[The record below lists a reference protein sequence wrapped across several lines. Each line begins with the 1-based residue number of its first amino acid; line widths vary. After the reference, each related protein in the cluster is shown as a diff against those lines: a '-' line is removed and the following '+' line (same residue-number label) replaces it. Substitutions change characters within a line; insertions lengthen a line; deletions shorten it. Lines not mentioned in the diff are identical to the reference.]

1 MSTTHSINEEE
12 ELLPRTLIEALEL
25 AKEACHFDTKNEIVK
40 ACDTY
45 DKAILLIDE
54 VLSKLHPDSTQ
65 WSSLSDMRNKY
76 DDRMEYLRAVES
88 TKNDFGNSTLKQV
101 AFSNSSKKKRQ
112 CHVAFEE
119 DEQLLSFCAAET
131 DYYRAIPEP
140 PPTSSLQ
147 LPYWQMRVVMNTI
160 INGGF
165 ITPTIF
171 VPKSVWMQ
179 LGVKF
184 SGLSTKTA
192 AFQEIVSVL
201 TNNIFPLTLPK
212 DGTGPLSD
220 LTIYQVLT
228 ALRSCRE
235 EFHKLQNHL
244 AKPFPFINEIHT
256 EDEFVEATKGKGQ
269 VQ

>member
-1 MSTTHSINEEE
+1 
-12 ELLPRTLIEALEL
+12 
-25 AKEACHFDTKNEIVK
+25 
-40 ACDTY
+40 
-45 DKAILLIDE
+45 
-54 VLSKLHPDSTQ
+54 
-65 WSSLSDMRNKY
+65 
-76 DDRMEYLRAVES
+76 MEYLRAVES

-101 AFSNSSKKKRQ
+101 AFSNSNKKKRQ

-160 INGGF
+160 VNGGF
-165 ITPTIF
+165 ITPTVF

-201 TNNIFPLTLPK
+201 TNYIFPLASPK
-212 DGTGPLSD
+212 DGSGPLSD

-244 AKPFPFINEIHT
+244 AKPFPFINEIHVYQRCFDDT
-256 EDEFVEATKGKGQ
+256 DFGTAFFGRKSAAFPFLKGQ
-269 VQ
+269 QLSTRLVIQLQIMPIQIASFSDDTLENRASAFDFKFRAVSQRYLIGYGYT